1 MMRYLKLENID
12 DAEQRSR
19 ELWEEKLGRPKKE
32 EDESEFMY
40 GWEVSES
47 NEGGSYLL
55 VEDDGM
61 ILTDAEKLSLE
72 QEILFQEWREQYQ
85 PESVRIERE
94 ELESMG

>member
-1 MMRYLKLENID
+1 MRYLKFNNISG
-12 DAEQRSR
+12 AEERSR
-19 ELWEEKLGRPKKE
+19 ELWEEKLGRPKNE

-55 VEDDGM
+55 IEDDGM

>member
-1 MMRYLKLENID
+1 MRYLKFINISG
-12 DAEQRSR
+12 AEERSR
-19 ELWEEKLGRPKKE
+19 ELWEEKLGRPKNQ

-72 QEILFQEWREQYQ
+72 QEISFQEWREQYQ

>member
-1 MMRYLKLENID
+1 MRYLKFNNISG
-12 DAEQRSR
+12 AEERSR
-19 ELWEEKLGRPKKE
+19 ELWEDKLGRPKNE

>member
-1 MMRYLKLENID
+1 MRYLKFENISG
-12 DAEQRSR
+12 AEQRSR
-19 ELWEEKLGRPKKE
+19 QLWEEKLGRPKNEGDKT
-32 EDESEFMY
+32 EFMY

-55 VEDDGM
+55 IEDDGM

-72 QEILFQEWREQYQ
+72 REILFQEWREQYQ

>member
-1 MMRYLKLENID
+1 MRYLKFINISG
-12 DAEQRSR
+12 AEERSR
-19 ELWEEKLGRPKKE
+19 ELWEEELGRPKDE

-72 QEILFQEWREQYQ
+72 QEISFQEWREQYQ

>member
-1 MMRYLKLENID
+1 MRYLKFNNISG
-12 DAEQRSR
+12 AEERSR
-19 ELWEEKLGRPKKE
+19 ELWEEKLGRPKNQ

-72 QEILFQEWREQYQ
+72 QEISFQEWREQYQ
-85 PESVRIERE
+85 PESVRIARE
-94 ELESMG
+94 ALE

>member
-1 MMRYLKLENID
+1 MRYLKFNNISG
-12 DAEQRSR
+12 AEERSR
-19 ELWEEKLGRPKKE
+19 ELWQEKLGRPKNE

-72 QEILFQEWREQYQ
+72 QEISFQEWREQYQ

>member
-1 MMRYLKLENID
+1 MRYLKFNNISG
-12 DAEQRSR
+12 AEERSR
-19 ELWEEKLGRPKKE
+19 ELWEEKLGRPKNE

>member
-1 MMRYLKLENID
+1 MRYLKFNNISG
-12 DAEQRSR
+12 AEERSR
-19 ELWEEKLGRPKKE
+19 ELWEEKLGRPKNQ

-72 QEILFQEWREQYQ
+72 QEISFQEWREQYQ

>member
-1 MMRYLKLENID
+1 MRYLKLENID

-55 VEDDGM
+55 IEDDGM

-72 QEILFQEWREQYQ
+72 REILFQEWREQYQ

>member
-1 MMRYLKLENID
+1 MRYLKFENID
-12 DAEQRSR
+12 GAKERSR
-19 ELWEEKLGRPKKE
+19 ELWQEKLGRPKNGG
-32 EDESEFMY
+32 DETEFMY

-55 VEDDGM
+55 IEDDGM

-72 QEILFQEWREQYQ
+72 REILFQEWREQYQ

>member
-1 MMRYLKLENID
+1 MRYLKFNNISG
-12 DAEQRSR
+12 AEERSR
-19 ELWEEKLGRPKKE
+19 ELWQEKLGRPKNE

-55 VEDDGM
+55 IEDDGM

-72 QEILFQEWREQYQ
+72 QEISFQEWREQYQ